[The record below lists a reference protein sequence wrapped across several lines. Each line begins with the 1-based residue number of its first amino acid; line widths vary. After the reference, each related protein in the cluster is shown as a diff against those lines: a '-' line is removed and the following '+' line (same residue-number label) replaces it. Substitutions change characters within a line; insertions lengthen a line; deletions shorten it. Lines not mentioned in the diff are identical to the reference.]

1 MNCSGGWSSIQECG
15 CYIPIRRIWWR
26 NTPTITIP
34 SFDHGTHHDVRKKL
48 TSSSALNLGGK
59 SLPRPL
65 IFSPGA
71 DGKLL
76 ARPAFSARW
85 PEGERQ
91 NYTTHTEIAWV
102 KNPSRDIHI
111 LHSICFSF
119 SFSFSL
125 SLSLCLSLYASPSP
139 RLLWVYSAYIDLQS
153 TVICMG
159 IMLALYFWSY
169 IKFLLVYC
177 VSYITLLYIPMLV
190 IHVPLVLGPWPKR
203 CQVSCRSKLFLI
215 SWSYL
220 GGWCHWC
227 HQQKDAKGKDS
238 KCTKVTY
245 CGWKKSCATLHG
257 RNPRNNE
264 INHVSTGEGVIP
276 STVWYGLIWRYYIIK
291 TNVIVRENKGF
302 QSKNAGRNL
311 ETTTK
316 NKINMLNQHNIQI
329 DTSTKKQRICGG
341 QQRY

>member
-1 MNCSGGWSSIQECG
+1 MWQAVKLASSSICKAFRGPGTKILLGSSAPLQEFAMIQPDHWSSLDCRNLQPNLGELLGGWSSIQECG

-26 NTPTITIP
+26 NTPTITIS
-34 SFDHGTHHDVRKKL
+34 SFDHGTHHDVHKKR

-125 SLSLCLSLYASPSP
+125 SFSLSLSVSFSLCIALSKPF
-139 RLLWVYSAYIDLQS
+139 
-153 TVICMG
+153 MG
-159 IMLALYFWSY
+159 
-169 IKFLLVYC
+169 V
-177 VSYITLLYIPMLV
+177 
-190 IHVPLVLGPWPKR
+190 
-203 CQVSCRSKLFLI
+203 
-215 SWSYL
+215 
-220 GGWCHWC
+220 
-227 HQQKDAKGKDS
+227 
-238 KCTKVTY
+238 
-245 CGWKKSCATLHG
+245 
-257 RNPRNNE
+257 
-264 INHVSTGEGVIP
+264 
-276 STVWYGLIWRYYIIK
+276 
-291 TNVIVRENKGF
+291 
-302 QSKNAGRNL
+302 
-311 ETTTK
+311 
-316 NKINMLNQHNIQI
+316 
-329 DTSTKKQRICGG
+329 
-341 QQRY
+341 

>member
-1 MNCSGGWSSIQECG
+1 MIQPDHWSSLDCRNLQPNLGELLGGWSSIQECG

-26 NTPTITIP
+26 NTPTITIS
-34 SFDHGTHHDVRKKL
+34 SFDHGTHHDVHKKL

-125 SLSLCLSLYASPSP
+125 SFSLSLCLSLYASPSP
-139 RLLWVYSAYIDLQS
+139 SLLWVYSAYYWP
-153 TVICMG
+153 TVYSYSNMYG
-159 IMLALYFWSY
+159 YHVGTLFSLY

-177 VSYITLLYIPMLV
+177 VSYITFV
-190 IHVPLVLGPWPKR
+190 
-203 CQVSCRSKLFLI
+203 
-215 SWSYL
+215 
-220 GGWCHWC
+220 
-227 HQQKDAKGKDS
+227 
-238 KCTKVTY
+238 
-245 CGWKKSCATLHG
+245 
-257 RNPRNNE
+257 
-264 INHVSTGEGVIP
+264 
-276 STVWYGLIWRYYIIK
+276 
-291 TNVIVRENKGF
+291 
-302 QSKNAGRNL
+302 
-311 ETTTK
+311 
-316 NKINMLNQHNIQI
+316 
-329 DTSTKKQRICGG
+329 
-341 QQRY
+341 